1 MTSGAK
7 IRGRAIIFFTKLRDF
22 KFRLEYYPK
31 VFTGWRAKSGRK
43 QHEDLALQ
51 FKRFVSQLQ
60 KLLIYSSL
68 SRARMNPVAI
78 LLYRNLVASIDKVFL
93 VWQVIFPVV
102 YIFIAGYSY
111 SALIGGGG
119 VPVGDKS
126 IPYPAYLAAG
136 MIGFNVMNSSTIAGS
151 IIWNDRRN
159 GMFQQI
165 LVMPFARMEY
175 IIGSIMTIMLMG
187 LVSAGLILVAG
198 TPTMVG
204 IAEPTFFGS
213 LYVLYALITGAIFF
227 GSITIIISTRLK
239 SSEGFN
245 VIVNSVFLFFS
256 FVSTA
261 FYPTQGVPGA
271 LSAAFYINPLTYIV
285 DITRAGI
292 FNEITPFVHLEA
304 AIIAAVTTGAFFLA
318 TFSMMRMKV

>member
-1 MTSGAK
+1 
-7 IRGRAIIFFTKLRDF
+7 
-22 KFRLEYYPK
+22 
-31 VFTGWRAKSGRK
+31 
-43 QHEDLALQ
+43 
-51 FKRFVSQLQ
+51 
-60 KLLIYSSL
+60 
-68 SRARMNPVAI
+68 MNAVAI

-93 VWQVIFPVV
+93 VWQVVFPIV

-111 SALIGGGG
+111 SALIGEQG
-119 VPVGDKS
+119 VPIGTATVA
-126 IPYPAYLAAG
+126 YPAYLAAG
-136 MIGFNVMNSSTIAGS
+136 MIGFNMMNSSTIAGS
-151 IIWNDRRN
+151 IIWNDKRN

-175 IIGSIMTIMLMG
+175 IVGSIITIMLMG
-187 LVSAGLILVAG
+187 LASACLILVAG
-198 TPTMVG
+198 TPTLVG
-204 IAEPTFFGS
+204 SADPTLIGS

-227 GSITIIISTRLK
+227 GSIAIIISTRLK

-271 LSAAFYINPLTYIV
+271 LATAFYINPLTYIV

-292 FNEITPFVHLEA
+292 FNQIDFFTNVEVG
-304 AIIAAVTTGAFFLA
+304 IIAAFTAAAFLLA
-318 TFSMMRMKV
+318 TLSMLRMKI